1 MDLIPYSK
9 QSINEEDI
17 SLLSKTMSSDFLTQ
31 GPKIPEFEKR
41 IQEYIGVRFAVV
53 CSSGTS
59 ALHLAYAAAG
69 INAKSMG
76 IVPAITFAATANAL
90 RY

>member
-41 IQEYIGVRFAVV
+41 IQNTLEFASQSYAQVELQHY
-53 CSSGTS
+53 T
-59 ALHLAYAAAG
+59 LHMQQL
-69 INAKSMG
+69 
-76 IVPAITFAATANAL
+76 V
-90 RY
+90 